1 MNIFQK
7 FICKLFHIET
17 YEHKYESCKKQLH
30 EVRENYD
37 IALSL
42 IECYK
47 EEAVLDAR
55 EIERLEAIYEDP
67 LKVINDEVNKIA
79 SIYQS
84 CVDDLKYI
92 ISTHEN
98 LEHRAF
104 AEGRAAAY
112 AELGVWNIDAH
123 ECGDT
128 LVMDRDGNVFELLT
142 LEDVL
147 EEAEFDEDI
156 NPESVTEQDMNVE
169 INLDD
174 LLDDEFCSDGER
186 EEKR

>member
-30 EVRENYD
+30 EARENYD

-42 IECYK
+42 IECSK

-55 EIERLEAIYEDP
+55 EIERLKGICEDP
-67 LKVINDEVNKIA
+67 LKVINEEINEVA
-79 SIYQS
+79 SNYQA
-84 CVDDLKYI
+84 CVDDLKYV
-92 ISTHEN
+92 ISTQGNVQHQ
-98 LEHRAF
+98 AF

-156 NPESVTEQDMNVE
+156 NSESVTQQGMNVE

-174 LLDDEFCSDGER
+174 LLDDEFCADGER
-186 EEKR
+186 SEDE

>member
-17 YEHKYESCKKQLH
+17 YKHKYESCKKQLE
-30 EVRENYD
+30 EVQENYD

-47 EEAVLDAR
+47 VEVDVDAK
-55 EIERLEAIYEDP
+55 EIERLKAICEDP
-67 LKVINDEVNKIA
+67 LKVIDEEINEVA
-79 SIYQS
+79 SNYQS

-112 AELGVWNIDAH
+112 AELGIWSIDAY
-123 ECGDT
+123 ECDDV

-147 EEAEFDEDI
+147 VEGEFDEDI
-156 NPESVTEQDMNVE
+156 NPESVTEQDMNFE

-174 LLDDEFCSDGER
+174 LLDDEFCAEGDRSNNG
-186 EEKR
+186 

>member
-17 YEHKYESCKKQLH
+17 YKRKYESCKKQLE

-37 IALSL
+37 IALSV
-42 IECYK
+42 IECYR
-47 EEAVLDAR
+47 EEADLDAK
-55 EIERLEAIYEDP
+55 EIERLKGICEDP
-67 LKVINDEVNKIA
+67 LKVINDEI
-79 SIYQS
+79 SELTSQYES

-92 ISTHEN
+92 ASTQEN
-98 LEHRAF
+98 LKHRAF

-123 ECGDT
+123 ECDDA
-128 LVMDRDGNVFELLT
+128 LVMDRDGNIFELLT

-156 NPESVTEQDMNVE
+156 NPESMTEQDMNCE
-169 INLDD
+169 ISLDD
-174 LLDDEFCSDGER
+174 LLP
-186 EEKR
+186 